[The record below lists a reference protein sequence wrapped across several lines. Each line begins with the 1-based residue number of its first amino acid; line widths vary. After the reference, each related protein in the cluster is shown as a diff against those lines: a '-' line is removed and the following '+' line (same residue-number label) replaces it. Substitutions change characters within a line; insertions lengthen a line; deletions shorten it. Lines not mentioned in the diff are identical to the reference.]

1 MDTAGGL
8 REGPDDGRPAAA
20 GFASAVSSWDWGL
33 AVSEVPGRRFVLRG
47 PLVELSPLDLG
58 PIIGGGEGVRESL
71 PRVTLLRTAD
81 LLSLRLSF
89 VDLVREAGPDGPV
102 LRRADGARVGYL
114 RVILTGQH
122 VHEEAFFSSSGGLK
136 AKGDDARPAD
146 PDDRVP
152 EPATAFRTPPVNARL
167 AGASRLVL
175 RVVDER
181 IPWTGEGILR
191 ALGSLRLSVPRQ
203 ATPRTPE
210 RDPLLDIIERFD
222 VVGSSTLLDT
232 LTASSHAASVSGTLH
247 AVAAIRVAV
256 SAVRS
261 RFGSHAAASA
271 VLASHRGGGTFR
283 LSEDLAR
290 QIELEQLPIEAIL
303 ATEPAPPTATQTAL
317 ELPWRLL
324 LSPHSEAG
332 FVHALDPVSSATGR
346 IELWHTRLGTRT
358 DDGVDEATP
367 DDRTVRA
374 VWARDFEELAGFPFR
389 STPPGS
395 GSEFPNADGSQDRPR
410 FRSPLNSRDRMMLV
424 HETANPK
431 RPRSSGTA
439 AYVPPPVDVEHL
451 ALSALGGSLR
461 SRFTTRPPR
470 NTTIE
475 KWVHQA
481 VYGRDDFVEVVY
493 AGYLLPFGHR
503 ASLVKVTEREL
514 HQGTAYLV
522 QRMYI
527 VVRQPFRDLGAGG
540 RTVGATRLDRA
551 VPFSSVRLLTTTTP
565 FINEPTDLTPSVPG
579 WMFVPTVGSSAFPFR
594 MLAVDLDDRLVE
606 LEGPLTFVEKDH
618 RETDGRLETV
628 VAEYGKLEHAI
639 DARGQKVAYAA
650 SVSADDTSLATR
662 RLRFDVV
669 TSTGL
674 RQRGGEAIGLEPVL
688 RDASVVVPA
697 MSALAGAGAW
707 VTVAYPAR
715 YLAEG
720 FAGTSA
726 EVFLDLVGGAKLD
739 FSTQSDRSGGF
750 VAPTIEVRSLSR
762 SLGPMARTAA
772 GLAPGSGFD
781 LRTYFDSSAKLFGL
795 VGLGQLLPQ
804 GAVDQVPRFVAES
817 LDAATMLISNVERVA
832 DLATT
837 LSAAPNAGAASGP
850 LQALADAA
858 TSLLDGVVDLLADQQ
873 PAAATSAA
881 TNLTDAAAAARPHL
895 AAAEGLL
902 RADREALESV
912 LSRATDALTG
922 GIDWVGLIAKAA
934 AGAPLPHQIRAR
946 LDWRAALLPWPSD
959 DPIFEPLGAG
969 ALTLAVDVQ
978 APVDAGAPPSALVS
992 CALSPFALH
1001 LIGKK
1006 GAFLRLRF
1014 ERLEF
1019 SAVPGRKTDVNVV
1032 FRDPG
1037 GVEFDGPLAF
1047 VETLRSIIPMDGFSD
1062 PPYLDVSASGIEAGF
1077 DVAVPTVA
1085 MGVFALSNVTFAA
1098 AFTVPFIGESIAV
1111 RFAFSSREDPF
1122 RLQVALFAGGG
1133 YFAVVITPSE
1143 VRELEAAF
1151 EFGAAV
1157 ALNFGVASGSVSV
1170 MAGIY
1175 FRVLTRDGQTSAQLS
1190 GYFRAR
1196 GDVDVLGLIRACIE
1210 IYLDLTYETSSGKAV
1225 GRASI
1230 SVEVSVALLSFSVS
1244 ISCEKKFA
1252 GSSGDPT
1259 FAEVMGVSAADPQQ
1273 PRPWDEYC
1281 DAFAG

>member
-1 MDTAGGL
+1 MA
-8 REGPDDGRPAAA
+8 
-20 GFASAVSSWDWGL
+20 
-33 AVSEVPGRRFVLRG
+33 RG
-47 PLVELSPLDLG
+47 PLAELAPLEPG
-58 PIIGGGEGVRESL
+58 PITGHGQGVRESL
-71 PRVTLLRTAD
+71 PRATLLRTTD

-89 VDLVREAGPDGPV
+89 VDLVREEGPDGPV
-102 LRRADGARVGYL
+102 LRRADGARVGFL
-114 RVILTGQH
+114 RVILAGQH
-122 VHEEAFFSSSGGLK
+122 LHEEAFFSSSGGVK
-136 AKGDDARPAD
+136 ARGDGSRPPD

-152 EPATAFRTPPVNARL
+152 EPETAFRTPPVRARL
-167 AGASRLVL
+167 AGASRVVL
-175 RVVDER
+175 RVLDEQ
-181 IPWTGEGILR
+181 IPWTCEGILR
-191 ALGSLRLSVPRQ
+191 ALTGLRLSVPRQ
-203 ATPRTPE
+203 ATPRAPAQ
-210 RDPLLDIIERFD
+210 DPLLDLIERFD
-222 VVGSSTLLDT
+222 VVGASTLLDRAT
-232 LTASSHAASVSGTLH
+232 TGRHAASVSGALH
-247 AVAAIRVAV
+247 AVAAMRGSVT
-256 SAVRS
+256 AVRS
-261 RFGSHAAASA
+261 RFGTSAAAQA
-271 VLASHRGGGTFR
+271 VLASHQGGGAFR
-283 LSEDLAR
+283 LDADLLR
-290 QIELEQLPIEAIL
+290 RIELEPLPIETL
-303 ATEPAPPTATQTAL
+303 LPTTPAPPTGIQTAL

-324 LSPHSEAG
+324 LSPHAEAG
-332 FVHALDPVSSATGR
+332 FAHALEPVTSVTGWV
-346 IELWHTRLGTRT
+346 ELWHTRLGTRT
-358 DDGVDEATP
+358 DDGVDERPT

-374 VWARDFEELAGFPFR
+374 VWARDFDELAGFPFR

-395 GSEFPNADGSQDRPR
+395 GEEFPHADGSQDRPR
-410 FRSPLNSRDRMMLV
+410 FRAPLNSRDRMMLV

-431 RPRSSGTA
+431 RPRTSGTA

-475 KWVHQA
+475 KWVHHA
-481 VYGRDDFVEVVY
+481 TYGRDSFVEVVY

-522 QRMYI
+522 QRMYV
-527 VVRQPFRDLGAGG
+527 VVRQPVRDLGAGG
-540 RTVGATRLDRA
+540 RTVGGSRLDRA

-565 FINEPTDLTPSVPG
+565 FINAPTDLTPSISG
-579 WMFVPTVGSSAFPFR
+579 WMFVPTVDGVPFPFR

-606 LEGPLTFVEKDH
+606 LEGPLAFVEKDH
-618 RETDGRLETV
+618 GDTDARLRAV
-628 VAEYGKLEHAI
+628 VEAYANLGHAI
-639 DARGQKVAYAA
+639 HARGQKVAYAA
-650 SVSADDTSLATR
+650 SVAAADTTLVTR
-662 RLRFDVV
+662 QLRFDVV

-674 RQRGGEAIGLEPVL
+674 RQRGGDAIGLEPVL

-697 MSALAGAGAW
+697 MSALAGADAW
-707 VTVAYPAR
+707 VTVAYPSR
-715 YLAEG
+715 YLADG
-720 FAGTSA
+720 FAGTTA
-726 EVFLDLVGGAKLD
+726 EVFLDVVGGAKLD

-750 VAPTIEVRSLSR
+750 VAPSIAVRSLSR

-772 GLAPGSGFD
+772 ELAPGSGFD

-795 VGLGQLLPQ
+795 VGLGQLLPE
-804 GAVDQVPRFVAES
+804 GTVDQVPRFVAES
-817 LDAATMLISNVERVA
+817 LDAATMLISNIERVGV
-832 DLATT
+832 LAGR
-837 LSAAPNAGAASGP
+837 LAAAPGVDGAAAA
-850 LQALADAA
+850 LQSLADAA
-858 TSLLDGVVDLLADQQ
+858 TSLLDGIVDLLAD
-873 PAAATSAA
+873 PDATAARSAA
-881 TNLTDAAAAARPHL
+881 TDLLGVAQAARSQL

-912 LSRATDALTG
+912 LNRVTDVLSGAG
-922 GIDWVGLIAKAA
+922 DWIGQIAKVAS
-934 AGAPLPHQIRAR
+934 GAPLPELVRAR
-946 LDWRAALLPWPSD
+946 LDWHATLLPWPSAG
-959 DPIFEPLGAG
+959 DPIFEPVGDG
-969 ALTLAVDVQ
+969 SLTLAVDVQ
-978 APVDAGAPPSALVS
+978 APTAAGAPPSALVS
-992 CALSPFALH
+992 CAVAPFDLH

-1006 GAFLRLRF
+1006 NAFLHLQF

-1032 FRDPG
+1032 FRAPD
-1037 GVEFDGPLAF
+1037 GVVFGEPLAF
-1047 VETLRSIIPMDGFSD
+1047 VETLRSIIPLDGFSD
-1062 PPYLDVSASGIEAGF
+1062 PPYLDVRPSGIEAGF
-1077 DVAVPTVA
+1077 DVAIPTVA

-1098 AFTVPFIGESIAV
+1098 AFAVPFIGESIAV

-1133 YFAVVITPSE
+1133 FFAVVITPSE

-1175 FRVLTRDGQTSAQLS
+1175 FRVLTQGGETSAQLA

-1196 GDVDVLGLIRACIE
+1196 GEVDVLGLIRACIE
-1210 IYLDLTYETSSGKAV
+1210 IYLELTYETASGKAV

-1244 ISCEKKFA
+1244 ITCEKKFA

-1259 FAEVMGVSAADPQQ
+1259 FAEVMGPWAGEPDL